1 MLIVSWWFIVLIVN
15 CLFYDLIKSTD
26 EDLTQSWLSVG
37 LTIIDFTLILVLFL
51 RGI

>member
-15 CLFYDLIKSTD
+15 CLFYGLIKNAD

-37 LTIIDFTLILVLFL
+37 LTLIDLTLIIFLFL

>member
-1 MLIVSWWFIVLIVN
+1 MLIVSWWFIVLVVN
-15 CLFYDLIKSTD
+15 CLFYDLIKNAD

-37 LTIIDFTLILVLFL
+37 LTLIDLTLIIFLFL

>member
-1 MLIVSWWFIVLIVN
+1 MNFEIKLIDSSSYITFLS
-15 CLFYDLIKSTD
+15 K

>member
-1 MLIVSWWFIVLIVN
+1 MLIVSWWFIVFIVN
-15 CLFYDLIKSTD
+15 CLFYDLIKNAD

-37 LTIIDFTLILVLFL
+37 LTLIDLTLIIFLFL

>member
-15 CLFYDLIKSTD
+15 FLFCDLIKNAE
-26 EDLTQSWLSVG
+26 EDITQSWLSVG
-37 LTIIDFTLILVLFL
+37 LTVIDLTLIILLFM

>member
-15 CLFYDLIKSTD
+15 CLFYDLIKNVD

-37 LTIIDFTLILVLFL
+37 LTLIDLTLIIFLFL